1 MKPPVSAV
9 LLLALSVLPAV
20 AAPAPVVWPGLATPF
35 GEAGPGETAFWDAPA
50 WNKLMENAT
59 RWLVRHE

>member
-9 LLLALSVLPAV
+9 LLLT
-20 AAPAPVVWPGLATPF
+20 TPF
-35 GEAGPGETAFWDAPA
+35 GEAGPGETAFWEAPA